1 MLWHVACT
9 NNRKRTLP
17 YGNKTRGSDNV
28 IDDIWNRGYNE
39 IGHRTPGWQTKRGAA
54 GYQAKPL
61 EQPTNFA
68 DGSI

>member
-1 MLWHVACT
+1 MWLALTIANVPC
-9 NNRKRTLP
+9 RTETKQ
-17 YGNKTRGSDNV
+17 GGSDNV

-68 DGSI
+68 DGSV